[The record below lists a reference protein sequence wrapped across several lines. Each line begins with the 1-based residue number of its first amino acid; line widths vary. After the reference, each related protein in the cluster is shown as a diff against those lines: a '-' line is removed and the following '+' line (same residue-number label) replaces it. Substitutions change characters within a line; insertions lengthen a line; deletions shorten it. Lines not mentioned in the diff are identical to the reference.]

1 MNPPHLHILS
11 TPVNPVNLETMLCP
25 HHCVAQKP
33 PLTPIAYSV
42 KPEPGLRGCLPK
54 VGSFSLH

>member
-54 VGSFSLH
+54 VDVL